1 MVFPLVRH
9 LSTLQLLELLAVGAL
24 VLVSLLLLAFRPPRR
39 RWWMPVIAVLGLFV
53 IAAAF
58 SVLKNRVHVGIP
70 EWKNPA
76 FKVVRNAESLALAL
90 IPFALAAFQS
100 ARAGRVFACG
110 LGCTGLAL
118 LLLPGWAAIQSWNQV
133 SSAQEAV
140 MSIPGAGLL
149 ARDGFISAGRWLWC
163 AGGLLMAMPT
173 ARSLMRL
180 RNRSA
185 AHTSSDLEW
194 TLLGL
199 GLSSLAMGVFFWH
212 QGDLRHRDVAHFLIT
227 FTAFAAPWMVVSQGR
242 LASLRWVQHT
252 LGLFGVCIAGWMLTG
267 VAGGSFASGK
277 QHFQDLGL
285 TMLLLYF
292 MLLIPPAL
300 ILQLAA
306 RAVWLAWMRRARCAR
321 PA

>member
-1 MVFPLVRH
+1 MIFPLVRH
-9 LSTLQLLELLAVGAL
+9 LSTLQLLELLAAGAL
-24 VLVSLLLLAFRPPRR
+24 VLSGLLLFAIRPPAR

-58 SVLKNRVHVGIP
+58 SVLKARVHAGIP

-90 IPFALAAFQS
+90 IPFALVAFQS

-110 LGCTGLAL
+110 LGLTGLAL

-133 SSAQEAV
+133 PSAQEAV

-163 AGGLLMAMPT
+163 AGGLLMAVPT

-185 AHTSSDLEW
+185 AHTGSDLEW

-227 FTAFAAPWMVVSQGR
+227 FTAFAAPWMAVSQGR

-252 LGLFGVCIAGWMLTG
+252 LGLFGACIAVWMLTG
-267 VAGGSFASGK
+267 VAGGNFASGK

-306 RAVWLAWMRRARCAR
+306 RAVWLAWVRRARCAR